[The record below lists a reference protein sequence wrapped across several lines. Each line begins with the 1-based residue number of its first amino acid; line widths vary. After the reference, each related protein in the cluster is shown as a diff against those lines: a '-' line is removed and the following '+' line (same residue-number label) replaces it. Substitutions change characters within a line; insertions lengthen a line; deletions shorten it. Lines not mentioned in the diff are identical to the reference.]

1 LDVGLFF
8 LLMQVSGIRLMS
20 VVPLAEGFR
29 LIEKTLNA
37 AGRPLTAFCACEL
50 RSPQP
55 FDEAGFVAFNNEYVG
70 TLAHWGLFDG
80 TNNPVA
86 RSNVCPAMNP
96 PEEPGF
102 FAFSYTVPDDTAA
115 PSFIIAGSGEA
126 PEGKGNYKDHIISL
140 GDLSAEGLRSKARWV
155 LGEMENRMQ
164 ALGFNWSDVTVTQLY
179 SVHNIYSLMS
189 EEIDQRGAM
198 RGGLTWFQNGSQGFA
213 RLQSHLDRA

>member
-1 LDVGLFF
+1 
-8 LLMQVSGIRLMS
+8 
-20 VVPLAEGFR
+20 
-29 LIEKTLNA
+29 
-37 AGRPLTAFCACEL
+37 
-50 RSPQP
+50 
-55 FDEAGFVAFNNEYVG
+55 
-70 TLAHWGLFDG
+70 
-80 TNNPVA
+80 
-86 RSNVCPAMNP
+86 MNP

-198 RGGLTWFQNGSQGFA
+198 RGGLTW
-213 RLQSHLDRA
+213 HLNRPPVVGLEYEMDCRGVYFERVLDVKKHR